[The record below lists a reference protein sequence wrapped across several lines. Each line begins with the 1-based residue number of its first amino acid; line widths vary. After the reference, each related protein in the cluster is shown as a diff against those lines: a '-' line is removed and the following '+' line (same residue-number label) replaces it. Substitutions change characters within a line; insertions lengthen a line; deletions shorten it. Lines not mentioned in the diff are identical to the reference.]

1 MRDVQELLLDIWR
14 EACRHIELDE
24 SIVSLAEILVRHVP
38 LDRVWIGQI
47 TDEPPAIDI
56 VASALSSRLYAN
68 RSLPRIDVSLG
79 RARRLKSWLRSG
91 ELVHLTQRESTP
103 REFTELA
110 SILTGNEH
118 LIVPLRNREG
128 LPALLILSIRPRE
141 TFSDAHTLLAQ
152 LLIEPFT
159 AAFENDHRLREV
171 NELREAAEA
180 EKRALLSRLGRE
192 SLDDEIVGAQRGLK
206 NVMERI
212 ALVAHSDAQVLI
224 LGETG
229 SGKEVVARAI
239 HHQSK
244 RDKGPFIRV
253 NCGAIPSE
261 LIDSELFGHEKGA
274 FTGAASTREGW
285 FERADGGTLFLDEI
299 GELPAAAQVRLLRV
313 LQDGIVERVGARQPI
328 KVDVRI
334 VSATHRD
341 LAAMVAEGDFR
352 EDLWYR
358 IAVFPIILPPL
369 RERGADIPDLSR
381 HFAHRAATRFGLP
394 YCEPAAE
401 DIAVLQAYS
410 WPGNVRELAAVID
423 RAAILGDG
431 ERLEIRRALGD
442 ASTSGIAVRRQHGQ
456 SNGVDDCMPSSLSTS
471 TISSLDDAMRQHI
484 QRALEVT
491 NGRIE
496 GPHGAAKIL
505 QINPHTLRAR
515 MKKLAIR
522 RKGDVSE

>member
-1 MRDVQELLLDIWR
+1 MRGAQELLLDIWR

-56 VASALSSRLYAN
+56 VASGLSSKLHSN
-68 RSLPRIDVSLG
+68 RSLPRVDVAPG
-79 RARRLKSWLRSG
+79 RARRLKSWLRAG
-91 ELVHLTQRESTP
+91 ELVHLTRQESAP

-110 SILTGNEH
+110 SILPDGEH
-118 LIVPLRNREG
+118 LLLPLRNREG
-128 LPALLILSIRPRE
+128 FPALLILSIRPRE
-141 TFSDAHTLLAQ
+141 TFTDAHKSLAE

-206 NVMERI
+206 HVMERI

-369 RERGADIPDLSR
+369 RERGEDIPDLAR

-394 YCEPAAE
+394 FRDPAAD
-401 DIAVLQAYS
+401 DIALLQAYS

-431 ERLEIRRALGD
+431 QRLEIRRALGD
-442 ASTSGIAVRRQHGQ
+442 TSTVGDSKSHSYGLA
-456 SNGVDDCMPSSLSTS
+456 NGVNGGVPSTRGGS
-471 TISSLDDAMRQHI
+471 TIQPLDDAMRNHI
-484 QRALEVT
+484 QRALEAT
-491 NGRIE
+491 DGRIE
-496 GPHGAAKIL
+496 GPHGA
-505 QINPHTLRAR
+505 
-515 MKKLAIR
+515 
-522 RKGDVSE
+522 